1 MILTFDHNTKDNRV
15 YEGERQGKLSQKL
28 ATLGL
33 RTLLLLFKK
42 KHGRTAR
49 KMTLTNGTV
58 ISLIVQ

>member
-33 RTLLLLFKK
+33 RTL
-42 KHGRTAR
+42 GR
-49 KMTLTNGTV
+49 
-58 ISLIVQ
+58 ISKRDKEHQFGEL